1 MSEEKKLKMEEKKL
15 DLNSIIGFV
24 LIFGILIWIMYQNK
38 PSEATIAAEKA
49 KKELVAKEK
58 APTATPDELL
68 TTAEVCT
75 LLKVTRGA
83 LHNYKTKG
91 LIPAHRLGAKVR
103 FKKSE
108 VLAALH
114 SIKTKRGK

>member
-1 MSEEKKLKMEEKKL
+1 MNETQLKGLIMECL
-15 DLNSIIGFV
+15 DFCNL
-24 LIFGILIWIMYQNK
+24 NK
-38 PSEATIAAEKA
+38 PEPQKA
-49 KKELVAKEK
+49 VIE
-58 APTATPDELL
+58 TDELL
-68 TTAEVCT
+68 TNAEVCT

-83 LHNYKTKG
+83 LHKYKTKG

>member
-1 MSEEKKLKMEEKKL
+1 MPKKKTHS
-15 DLNSIIGFV
+15 DH
-24 LIFGILIWIMYQNK
+24 
-38 PSEATIAAEKA
+38 
-49 KKELVAKEK
+49 
-58 APTATPDELL
+58 PDELL

>member
-1 MSEEKKLKMEEKKL
+1 MNETQLKGIIMECL
-15 DLNSIIGFV
+15 DFCNL
-24 LIFGILIWIMYQNK
+24 NK
-38 PSEATIAAEKA
+38 PEPQKAVIEK
-49 KKELVAKEK
+49 
-58 APTATPDELL
+58 DELL

-75 LLKVTRGA
+75 LLKVNRGA

>member
-1 MSEEKKLKMEEKKL
+1 MKNLLLLQMNETQLKGLIMECL
-15 DLNSIIGFV
+15 DFCNL
-24 LIFGILIWIMYQNK
+24 NK
-38 PSEATIAAEKA
+38 PEPQKA
-49 KKELVAKEK
+49 VIE
-58 APTATPDELL
+58 TDELL

>member
-1 MSEEKKLKMEEKKL
+1 MNNLLVLQMNETQLKGLIMECL
-15 DLNSIIGFV
+15 DYCNL
-24 LIFGILIWIMYQNK
+24 NK
-38 PSEATIAAEKA
+38 PEPQKA
-49 KKELVAKEK
+49 SIE
-58 APTATPDELL
+58 TDELL

-83 LHNYKTKG
+83 LHSYKTKG

-108 VLAALH
+108 VIAALH
-114 SIKTKRGK
+114 AIKTKGGK

>member
-1 MSEEKKLKMEEKKL
+1 MH
-15 DLNSIIGFV
+15 NFV
-24 LIFGILIWIMYQNK
+24 LSPIDTDVLIKNISDRITENILN
-38 PSEATIAAEKA
+38 
-49 KKELVAKEK
+49 LVAKEK
-58 APTATPDELL
+58 EPTAQPDELL
-68 TTAEVCT
+68 TIAEVCT

-83 LHNYKTKG
+83 LHNYKKKG

-114 SIKTKRGK
+114 SIKAKRG